1 MFKKIKIFILAALLP
16 LTSCAGNLD
25 MKLLEKPNLEPPRHA
40 YINLTKRTNYR
51 ACLNRQKYV
60 SFMEEMFG
68 LTAPPEVKN
77 NPDPLMC
84 SEVSDGRTAS
94 GVHIEKH
101 ISMRTGKKA
110 SIILTANHFCGGDLK
125 DPEEVLEAEV
135 MPFLEEFTVER
146 VYIIKDFRG
155 EEYEVTS
162 PEPLAANNDSDT
174 CLLETERIPHKVLP
188 ITQKELKYGERV
200 MNVSTPYNR
209 YMPPNI
215 ILNEGFFIGDHTS
228 GYIMI
233 SDMDIGPGSS
243 GSMVVVRR
251 QNRWELVGMIFAISL
266 VYDEPVGVRTPYFEV
281 GETILALAASAKQIE
296 ELLKEK
302 DAKG

>member
-25 MKLLEKPNLEPPRHA
+25 LKLLEKPNLEPPRHA
-40 YINLTKRTNYR
+40 YINLTKRTKYR
-51 ACLNRQKYV
+51 ACLNRQNYIA
-60 SFMEEMFG
+60 FMEEKFG
-68 LTAPPEVKN
+68 LKAPSEVKD
-77 NPDPLMC
+77 NPDPLLC
-84 SEVSDGRTAS
+84 NEISSGRTAS
-94 GVHIEKH
+94 GVHIKKH
-101 ISMRTGKKA
+101 ISMRTSKLA
-110 SIILTANHFCGGDLK
+110 SIVLTANHFCGGDIE
-125 DPEEVLEAEV
+125 DPAEVLEPEF
-135 MPFLEEFTVER
+135 MPFLEEFIVEK
-146 VYIIKDFRG
+146 VYIIKDYHG

-162 PEPLAANNDSDT
+162 PEPLAANDDSDT
-174 CLLETERIPHKVLP
+174 CLLETKPIPHKVLP
-188 ITQKELKYGERV
+188 ISQKELKYGERV

-251 QNRWELVGMIFAISL
+251 QNRWELVGMVFAISL
-266 VYDEPVGVRTPYFEV
+266 VYDDPVGVRTPYFEI
-281 GETILALAASAKQIE
+281 GETILTLAASAKQIE